1 MATSGTMKAPLD
13 QGALQAL
20 VDSAAQ
26 ARNLPALH
34 LPFSPPAEEAGAIAV
49 CYALRYR
56 PNGFMVLAPNH
67 PDVQLALVADQ
78 LDEDPPMFHKS
89 QVSLENTRGRV
100 LGATEVLLVDMS
112 RSYVHLFSPAAAF
125 RGPVASRPPLV
136 HIQMGDQPGR
146 PTKATALEAAS
157 RWIGEMDQET
167 AQDYAT
173 AGEGVAEAFDSAD
186 PNLDGEPMGAASEA
200 TIAALLCIE
209 ELEAR
214 PVLRQGLVPQH
225 APSKTP
231 ALFNIGDTALTPA
244 QSGTG

>member
-1 MATSGTMKAPLD
+1 M
-13 QGALQAL
+13 
-20 VDSAAQ
+20 
-26 ARNLPALH
+26 
-34 LPFSPPAEEAGAIAV
+34 
-49 CYALRYR
+49 
-56 PNGFMVLAPNH
+56 
-67 PDVQLALVADQ
+67 
-78 LDEDPPMFHKS
+78 
-89 QVSLENTRGRV
+89 
-100 LGATEVLLVDMS
+100 
-112 RSYVHLFSPAAAF
+112 HLFSPAAAF

-200 TIAALLCIE
+200 TIAALLRRIE

>member
-1 MATSGTMKAPLD
+1 MKAPLD

-56 PNGFMVLAPNH
+56 PNEFMVLAPNH

-112 RSYVHLFSPAAAF
+112 WSYVHLFSPAAAF

-136 HIQMGDQPGR
+136 HIQMGDQLGR

-173 AGEGVAEAFDSAD
+173 AEEGVEEAFDSAD

-200 TIAALLCIE
+200 TIAAPLRRIE

-231 ALFNIGDTALTPA
+231 TLL
-244 QSGTG
+244 

>member
-1 MATSGTMKAPLD
+1 MKAPLD

-112 RSYVHLFSPAAAF
+112 
-125 RGPVASRPPLV
+125 
-136 HIQMGDQPGR
+136 
-146 PTKATALEAAS
+146 
-157 RWIGEMDQET
+157 
-167 AQDYAT
+167 
-173 AGEGVAEAFDSAD
+173 
-186 PNLDGEPMGAASEA
+186 
-200 TIAALLCIE
+200 
-209 ELEAR
+209 
-214 PVLRQGLVPQH
+214 
-225 APSKTP
+225 
-231 ALFNIGDTALTPA
+231 
-244 QSGTG
+244 